1 MAATRRGVG
10 LALAAMG
17 CLALGF
23 MAPAQ
28 AGDGGLAASGAW
40 SRPTAAPGMAG
51 IVYLTVT
58 DSGAPTRLIGAKTPV
73 AKQAGLHETKQVNG
87 MMEMLPIPS
96 LPIGPGTPI
105 SFHPGGYHIM
115 LMGLA
120 KPLSVGE
127 TFPITL
133 LFANGAEVTTT
144 VTVRPMVPGN
154 GMKM

>member
-1 MAATRRGVG
+1 MAATRRGFGWG
-10 LALAAMG
+10 LVAMG
-17 CLALGF
+17 CLGLGF
-23 MAPAQ
+23 MAPAR
-28 AGDGGLAASGAW
+28 AGDVGLAASGAW
-40 SRPTAAPGMAG
+40 SRPTATAAMAG
-51 IVYLTVT
+51 IVYMTVT
-58 DSGAPTRLIGAKTPV
+58 DSGAPTTLIGAKTPV
-73 AKQAGLHETKQVNG
+73 ARHADLHETKQENG
-87 MMEMLPIPS
+87 MMAMLPIAS
-96 LPIGPGTPI
+96 LPVAPGKPI

-133 LFANGAEVTTT
+133 IFANGAEVTTT